1 MAPVVDD
8 SDSTTNDVSLPVVPD
23 ESSKQAFSNKHLVG
37 DKTSAAI
44 WDVVTGSSL
53 SSEDLSS
60 FQSSS
65 IRVLAPSLSTAG
77 PGVDEGA
84 DHAACAHEAVPIVD
98 KCVPP
103 VVPPSPICTVTP
115 EAAPMTSAVPETEQ
129 DVVVSD
135 SPPMLEGAAVLA
147 TDIEIPQIV
156 IPSSDAEHLPGA
168 CVDESQVDSSHG
180 SLLGSNGVVCPPV
193 VQASNSNRQVE
204 EDDEMQKLS

>member
-1 MAPVVDD
+1 M
-8 SDSTTNDVSLPVVPD
+8 L
-23 ESSKQAFSNKHLVG
+23 
-37 DKTSAAI
+37 AI
-44 WDVVTGSSL
+44 QTDGG
-53 SSEDLSS
+53 
-60 FQSSS
+60 
-65 IRVLAPSLSTAG
+65 G